1 MSVWV
6 LFISWFIGYSDRE
19 KKAIKEASKS
29 RKEWIASDKIA
40 TDPVNKP
47 TIIFKITIAELLI
60 TDKNAIF
67 EEFTLK
73 YLLMNMKL

>member
-1 MSVWV
+1 
-6 LFISWFIGYSDRE
+6 LEILTE

-29 RKEWIASDKIA
+29 RNEWIASDKIA

-47 TIIFKITIAELLI
+47 TIIFKITIVELLI

-73 YLLMNMKL
+73 YLLMSMNL